1 MGGGDACIAPLA
13 FVSEEERS
21 CNIEEK
27 ASIIIKAWLNAA
39 VLAAAKEGEGMTFDI
54 KVHLVFNSC

>member
-1 MGGGDACIAPLA
+1 MDGGDACIAPLA

-21 CNIEEK
+21 HSIEEK
-27 ASIIIKAWLNAA
+27 ASIIIKATLNAA

-54 KVHLVFNSC
+54 KVRLVFNSC

>member
-1 MGGGDACIAPLA
+1 MVARSFPRDGCRPDHR
-13 FVSEEERS
+13 SE
-21 CNIEEK
+21 EEK

-54 KVHLVFNSC
+54 KVRLVFNSY

>member
-1 MGGGDACIAPLA
+1 VTTGNAPA
-13 FVSEEERS
+13 GNHRSEEERS
-21 CNIEEK
+21 HSIEEK

-54 KVHLVFNSC
+54 KVRLIFNSC